1 MPLSA
6 DSGASFKATDG
17 RLFKPTCQ
25 SKMLGGASNTGLGLV
40 LKGTS
45 WIPCT
50 LLLDWQKETKI
61 RASS

>member
-1 MPLSA
+1 MSA
-6 DSGASFKATDG
+6 LQG
-17 RLFKPTCQ
+17 
-25 SKMLGGASNTGLGLV
+25 KMLGGASKTGLGLV

-50 LLLDWQKETKI
+50 LPLDWQKETKI